1 MNKHFITQIYIEK
14 IRHLKNIKIDLS
26 DKEQKHLILTGING
40 SGKTTLI
47 ETIKKYLEFIIE
59 DINKNGSYEIDIKF
73 NLNDKNLLR
82 SLYKQGKFILG
93 YYNSSRSIDFE
104 TPTGVQRVKLKNT
117 YTFDENPSKL
127 FLKYLVDLKAQ
138 QSFARNEEDM
148 EVVENIDNWFDK
160 FENAMRT
167 ILDDDSIK
175 LKFDYRN
182 YTFKILQDNREPYG
196 FDELSDGYSS
206 VLSILCDL
214 ILRINKNRSIIC
226 RDYEFDT
233 EGIVLIDNIEA
244 NLYVE
249 LQNKILPFF
258 VSFFPNIQFIVT
270 THSPFV
276 LNSIDNAI
284 IYDLGKN
291 D

>member
-1 MNKHFITQIYIEK
+1 
-14 IRHLKNIKIDLS
+14 
-26 DKEQKHLILTGING
+26 
-40 SGKTTLI
+40 
-47 ETIKKYLEFIIE
+47 
-59 DINKNGSYEIDIKF
+59 
-73 NLNDKNLLR
+73 
-82 SLYKQGKFILG
+82 
-93 YYNSSRSIDFE
+93 
-104 TPTGVQRVKLKNT
+104 
-117 YTFDENPSKL
+117 
-127 FLKYLVDLKAQ
+127 
-138 QSFARNEEDM
+138 M

>member
-14 IRHLKNIKIDLS
+14 IRHLENVKIDLS
-26 DKEQKHLILTGING
+26 DKEPKHLILTGKNG

-59 DINKNGSYEIDIKF
+59 DINKCDLYEIDIKF

-82 SLYKQGKFILG
+82 SLYNQGKFILG

-104 TPTGVQRVKLKNT
+104 TPTGVQRVNLKNT
-117 YTFDENPSKL
+117 YTFDENPSKV

-167 ILDDDSIK
+167 ILNDDSIK

-182 YTFKILQDNREPYG
+182 YNFKILQDNREPCG

-206 VLSILCDL
+206 ILSILCDL
-214 ILRINKNRSIIC
+214 ILKIDKNRAIVC

-244 NLYVE
+244 NLHVE
-249 LQNKILPFF
+249 LQKRILPFF
-258 VSFFPNIQFIVT
+258 IDLFPNIQFIVT
-270 THSPFV
+270 TNSPFV
-276 LNSIDNAI
+276 LNSINDVI
-284 IYDLGKN
+284 IYDL
-291 D
+291 